1 VCASVGARVG
11 MPPQMPSWWRRQA
24 HRALIPVP
32 RWLLCLLCIAATLPS
47 VATFLCRPAVIGSDA
62 SRSSGRTQL
71 AATAAPIARRK
82 KGSAL
87 VKRIPPPSVKVTKL
101 SKGERY
107 RGYINPKLKA
117 LVAAPEYRKVVD
129 LLFKLENE
137 NKLDLLLANAQDYWM
152 GLNIYEASRLE
163 REQGRKAVSKII
175 RRDWSRIWPK
185 ELEDSRLEAY
195 DLFSAFWRRV
205 EQSQIID
212 TMIGEVLP
220 DLKRGYDSVMDR
232 EGQDRLLSLS
242 ETGRLEE
249 FQSRFN
255 DSTTADQYRIL
266 AENDTAIPVLSEK
279 LLPFFVRGMDDFEYK
294 IANTPVALPGWAD
307 IIVGTVV
314 VLGFVLV
321 LALSGELQLPSMD
334 EKFTLERSAPKK
346 IIVPVIA
353 NGPGAQPG
361 LAKTEVQSI
370 P

>member
-1 VCASVGARVG
+1 MQWRMLVLSQPAKCYRMFELSLVVGGKLGVCASVGARVG

-175 RRDWSRIWPK
+175 RRDWSRTCGC
-185 ELEDSRLEAY
+185 S
-195 DLFSAFWRRV
+195 
-205 EQSQIID
+205 
-212 TMIGEVLP
+212 
-220 DLKRGYDSVMDR
+220 
-232 EGQDRLLSLS
+232 
-242 ETGRLEE
+242 
-249 FQSRFN
+249 
-255 DSTTADQYRIL
+255 
-266 AENDTAIPVLSEK
+266 VLSS
-279 LLPFFVRGMDDFEYK
+279 
-294 IANTPVALPGWAD
+294 T
-307 IIVGTVV
+307 
-314 VLGFVLV
+314 
-321 LALSGELQLPSMD
+321 
-334 EKFTLERSAPKK
+334 
-346 IIVPVIA
+346 
-353 NGPGAQPG
+353 
-361 LAKTEVQSI
+361 
-370 P
+370 

>member
-1 VCASVGARVG
+1 
-11 MPPQMPSWWRRQA
+11 
-24 HRALIPVP
+24 
-32 RWLLCLLCIAATLPS
+32 
-47 VATFLCRPAVIGSDA
+47 
-62 SRSSGRTQL
+62 
-71 AATAAPIARRK
+71 
-82 KGSAL
+82 
-87 VKRIPPPSVKVTKL
+87 
-101 SKGERY
+101 
-107 RGYINPKLKA
+107 
-117 LVAAPEYRKVVD
+117 
-129 LLFKLENE
+129 
-137 NKLDLLLANAQDYWM
+137 
-152 GLNIYEASRLE
+152 
-163 REQGRKAVSKII
+163 
-175 RRDWSRIWPK
+175 
-185 ELEDSRLEAY
+185 
-195 DLFSAFWRRV
+195 
-205 EQSQIID
+205 
-212 TMIGEVLP
+212 MIGEVLP

-346 IIVPVIA
+346 IIVPVIP

-361 LAKTEVQSI
+361 LAKTEVQSM